1 MLSVANVRSAG
12 GAASYFAADNYYAKA
27 DAERSGEWVGK
38 GAEALGLKG
47 RVDPQMFEAILRGE
61 LPGGTQIGN
70 AGRVHRPG
78 TDLTFSMPKSWS
90 LLALV
95 GGDKR
100 LMAAYG
106 EAVKETLGWA
116 ERNLAETRM
125 EMKGKEQVVS
135 TGNLVIALF
144 QHDTNRNEEPNAHFH
159 GVIANMTQGPDGKW
173 RALRNDRLWSLNTLL
188 NSMTMSAFRERVE
201 ELGYD
206 IGASSKHGNFEAKG
220 IARNIIMAF
229 STRRQEV
236 LDARRGPGLE
246 AGIIAALDTRRAKE
260 NVVDREVLYAGW
272 QAEAKVQGVDFA
284 SVVRDAQTRA
294 RSPLGRWDRL
304 VGEAKS
310 ISERG
315 QIWLRIFAEKLGSP
329 KHDPLV
335 PARTYLLDRKQIA
348 AAQATAAAIRHLS
361 EREAAFEGTD
371 LLKAALDF
379 GLPTTTAHVENQ
391 ISRLTAKGVLERGK
405 GVDAT
410 KLTTATALGVEAR
423 ILDEVAKGRG
433 QSRPILAPETAPAR
447 LQAQAEISNG
457 FVLNIGQEAAGTMLL
472 TSAHRIVAVQ
482 GVAGAGKSSML
493 KPVAA
498 LMRAEGRTVLGLAI
512 QNTLVQMLARDID
525 VEAMTLSRF
534 LRVNASLL
542 HKNPDPVKLAEART
556 TYKCAVLLLD
566 EASMVGN
573 NDKDKLVRL
582 ANILEVER
590 LALVGDKRQL
600 AAVDAG
606 KPFALVQ
613 AAGIPVETMN
623 ANVRARDRML
633 RSAQIAAQGGNV
645 TSALLALRDATIEA
659 PGEGG
664 LKAAEIWL
672 ALPPAER
679 NITAI
684 YASGRRLRDEINQA
698 VQTGLAQNGE
708 LGKPHLALETLS
720 RVNVTSEE
728 LRHATTYQPGQ
739 ILEVKRLNRRT
750 GLARG
755 EWRVDAVDAKSG
767 SVTVI
772 NSRGRVSIF
781 RPDRL
786 SPASVEGA
794 LRLSEPKQ
802 LTLYVSDRIRWT
814 ENDAKRGLFNADQAR
829 VVAINK
835 QGVTVETSNSTVVK
849 LAKHDPMLRHLDL
862 AYALNAHMAQGLTSD
877 RGIAVMDSRERNLS
891 NKQTFLVTITR
902 LRDHLTLIVDNADRI
917 ERAILGNDGSKSSA
931 LEVTGR
937 LKSAAAE
944 GLAKGLGSKNAE
956 RTAEVPQFKE
966 PEIDRTRQR
975 GISL

>member
-61 LPGGTQIGN
+61 LPDGIRIGN
-70 AGRVHRPG
+70 AGRAHRPG

-100 LMAAYG
+100 LIAAYG
-106 EAVKETLGWA
+106 AAVKETLDWA

-135 TGNLVIALF
+135 TGNLVVALF
-144 QHDTNRNEEPNAHFH
+144 QHDTNRNQEPNAHFH
-159 GVIANMTQGPDGKW
+159 AVIANMTQGPDGKW

-260 NVVDREVLYAGW
+260 NVFDRDVLYAGW
-272 QAEAKVQGVDFA
+272 QAEAKVQGVDFGA
-284 SVVRDAQTRA
+284 MVRDAHTRA
-294 RSPLGRWDRL
+294 RVPLSRWDRL
-304 VGEAKS
+304 VGEA
-310 ISERG
+310 ISTAARG
-315 QIWLRIFAEKLGSP
+315 QIWLRIFAEKLGVP
-329 KHDPLV
+329 QNDPLV

-379 GLPTTTAHVENQ
+379 GLPTTTAHLENQ
-391 ISRLTAKGVLERGK
+391 IKRLTAHGVLERGK
-405 GVDAT
+405 GAEAT

-433 QSRPILAPETAPAR
+433 QSGPILSPETAPAR

-457 FVLNIGQEAAGTMLL
+457 FALNIGQEAAGTMLL
-472 TSAHRIVAVQ
+472 TSSHRIVAVQ

-534 LRVNASLL
+534 LRTHGSLL
-542 HKNPDPVKLAEART
+542 HEKPDPVKLAEARA
-556 TYKCAVLLLD
+556 TYKGAVLLLD

-573 NDKDKLVRL
+573 NDKDKLIRL

-645 TSALLALRDATIEA
+645 TSALLTLRPATIEA

-664 LKAAEIWL
+664 LRAAETWL

-679 NITAI
+679 AITAI
-684 YASGRRLRDEINQA
+684 YASGRRLRDEINHA
-698 VQTGLAQNGE
+698 VQSGLAQNGE

-728 LRHATTYQPGQ
+728 LRHATTYQQGQ

-755 EWRVDAVDAKSG
+755 EWRVAAVDAKSG
-767 SVTVI
+767 IVKVTT
-772 NSRGRVSIF
+772 SRGRTSIF

-829 VVAINK
+829 IVAINK
-835 QGVTVETSNSTVVK
+835 QGITIETSNGTVVK
-849 LAKHDPMLRHLDL
+849 LAKQDPMLRHLDL

-917 ERAILGNDGSKSSA
+917 ERAILGHDGSKSSA
-931 LEVTGR
+931 LEVTDR
-937 LKSAAAE
+937 LKSSAAA
-944 GLAKGLGSKNAE
+944 GLAKGLGVKNVE

-966 PEIDRTRQR
+966 REIDRSRQR